1 MAFDIRRIDA
11 ENTFVRNLD
20 TKDTICRR
28 YLRFFRGKTETQ
40 FRPIGDL
47 VVRLQLSILHHLD
60 NLTTQT
66 HHDLADE
73 VLMRF
78 LRKTFARENHS
89 RNDMQDM
96 YVVLRLSLMQ
106 TFFERKGYLDLPFID
121 SVIRT
126 VITDFKNKHK
136 TNIKKEHWAI
146 LADMCWQEIDRQARI
161 EPEEETDPVDID
173 IEDDDID
180 AWINSEL

>member
-11 ENTFVRNLD
+11 ESAFTRSD
-20 TKDTICRR
+20 KPDTILRR

-40 FRPIGDL
+40 MRPIGDL
-47 VVRLQLSILHHLD
+47 VVRLQLSILHNLD
-60 NLTTQT
+60 NLATQT

-78 LRKTFARENHS
+78 LRKTFSKENHS
-89 RNDMQDM
+89 RSDMQDM

-126 VITDFKNKHK
+126 VIRDFKRKHEIQ
-136 TNIKKEHWAI
+136 IKQEHWAI

-161 EPEEETDPVDID
+161 EQEETEPVDID
-173 IEDDDID
+173 IDDADIG

>member
-11 ENTFVRNLD
+11 ENAFVRNLD
-20 TKDTICRR
+20 TKDTIYRR
-28 YLRFFRGKTETQ
+28 YLRFFRGKSETQ

-60 NLTTQT
+60 NLTIQT

-78 LRKTFARENHS
+78 LRKTFARENHN

-173 IEDDDID
+173 VDDDDID

>member
-11 ENTFVRNLD
+11 ENAVVRSDL
-20 TKDTICRR
+20 KDTIYRR
-28 YLRFFRGKTETQ
+28 YLRFFRGKSETQ
-40 FRPIGDL
+40 ARPISEL
-47 VVRLQLSILHHLD
+47 VIRLQLSILHHLD
-60 NLTTQT
+60 NLAVQT
-66 HHDLADE
+66 HHDLVDE
-73 VLMRF
+73 ILSRF
-78 LRKTFARENHS
+78 LRKTFSRENHK

-106 TFFERKGYLDLPFID
+106 TFFERKGYLDLSFID

-126 VITDFKNKHK
+126 VIRDFKNKHQ
-136 TNIKKEHWAI
+136 TQIKQEHWAI
-146 LADMCWQEIDRQARI
+146 LADMCWQEIDRQSRI

-180 AWINSEL
+180 AWINSEI

>member
-11 ENTFVRNLD
+11 ENAAVRSDL
-20 TKDTICRR
+20 KDTIYRR
-28 YLRFFRGKTETQ
+28 YLRFFRGKSETQ
-40 FRPIGDL
+40 ARSIGDL

-60 NLTTQT
+60 NLSVQT
-66 HHDLADE
+66 HNDLADE
-73 VLMRF
+73 ILMRF
-78 LRKTFARENHS
+78 LRKTFARENHN

-121 SVIRT
+121 SVIKQ
-126 VITDFKNKHK
+126 VISAFKAKHQIQ
-136 TNIKKEHWAI
+136 IKKEHWAI
-146 LADMCWQEIDRQARI
+146 LADMCWQEIDHQARI

-173 IEDDDID
+173 IGDDDID